1 VLLAVNF
8 HDAETH
14 TVPILVINMKI
25 QNRAV
30 KNARADRQTRPAI
43 ARTETVQSLSRALT
57 LLKTLA
63 KNDHGLGLSELAHQV
78 KLPVSTAHRLLST
91 LQHENFVRYDAQRGV
106 WLVGVQAFVVG
117 CAFLR
122 SRELT
127 AIARPLMQEL
137 MERSGETVNLAV
149 EEGGEVV
156 YMAQAE
162 CRQTM
167 RAIARPGGRAAMHA
181 SALGKALLAAM
192 PEAEVKRI
200 IAQRGLPAITEKTI
214 TAAEALRAELKLI
227 RTRHFAIDDEE
238 NAPGLR
244 CVAAA
249 IFDEHA
255 RPVAAVS
262 LSGPSVRITPELL
275 PGLGESVRQTAAQ
288 ITLRL
293 GGRCPAH

>member
-1 VLLAVNF
+1 
-8 HDAETH
+8 
-14 TVPILVINMKI
+14 MKI

-30 KNARADRQTRPAI
+30 KNARADRQKPPAD
-43 ARTETVQSLSRALT
+43 ARADTVRSLSRALT

-63 KNDHGLGLSELAHQV
+63 KNDHGLSLSQLALQV

-91 LQHENFVRYDAQRGV
+91 LQQENFVRYDAERGV
-106 WLVGVQAFVVG
+106 WLVGVQSFIVG
-117 CAFLR
+117 SAFLR

-127 AIARPLMQEL
+127 AIARPLMHDL
-137 MERSGETVNLAV
+137 MENIGETVNLAV

-156 YMAQAE
+156 YMAQVE

-192 PEAEVKRI
+192 PETDVKRI
-200 IAQRGLPAITEKTI
+200 IAQRGLPAFTEKTI

-227 RTRHFAIDDEE
+227 RARHIAIDDEE
-238 NAPGLR
+238 NALGLR

-255 RPVAAVS
+255 RPAAAVS
-262 LSGPSVRITPELL
+262 LSGPSVRITPEVL
-275 PGLGESVRQTAAQ
+275 PGLGEAVRRTAAQ
-288 ITLRL
+288 ITSRL
-293 GGRCPAH
+293 GGRFPAP